1 MSFLHKVNR
10 VTIFGSSYGGQEE
23 WTTGFYLGKSDG
35 APEAPTEAGA
45 QVIRDA
51 WQTYWNHATNQI
63 GYLWKFEGVKIAT
76 LNEDGTTIDTSV
88 VTSYLPTADE
98 GPYTGSGNP
107 PQIAL
112 VATLL
117 SAPGT
122 GVARKGRMYLPGV
135 GTGIS
140 GDGHIAAP
148 YPQSHA
154 DSLAAFFS
162 SINASID
169 VPDRAILASK
179 GPTPQ
184 PSFGFNRPI
193 ESVKVGNVF
202 DTQRRRRNQL
212 AESYVNALVTA

>member
-35 APEAPTEAGA
+35 DATAPTEAGA
-45 QVIRDA
+45 QVIRNE
-51 WQTYWNHATNQI
+51 WQTFWNVSQNMI

-76 LNEDGTTIDTSV
+76 YNTDGTTIDSSV
-88 VTSYLPTADE
+88 VTSYLATADE
-98 GPYTGSGNP
+98 GPSTGNGYP

-112 VATLL
+112 VASLL

-122 GVARKGRMYLPGV
+122 GIARKGRMYIPGV
-135 GTGIS
+135 AAPFDST
-140 GDGHIAAP
+140 GHITTS
-148 YPQSHA
+148 YV
-154 DSLAAFFS
+154 DSVSSTLAAFFS

-179 GPTPQ
+179 GTSPQ
-184 PSFGFNRPI
+184 PSFGINRPI
-193 ESVKVGNVF
+193 ESVRVGNVF

-212 AESYVNALVTA
+212 AEAYISDLVTA